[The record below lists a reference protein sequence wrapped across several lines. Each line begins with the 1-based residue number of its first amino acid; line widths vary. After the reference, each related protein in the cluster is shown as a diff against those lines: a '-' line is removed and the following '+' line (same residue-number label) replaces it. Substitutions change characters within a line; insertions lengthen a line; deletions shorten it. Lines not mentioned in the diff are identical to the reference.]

1 MNYQTPE
8 SGATK
13 PHCRYCDVIELRRQ
27 GRTGFWQ
34 TRILGRLG
42 FYPWEC
48 GLCRRIFL
56 LRQRHHLQRHRVR
69 GMAPKRS
76 RGRAAA

>member
-1 MNYQTPE
+1 MSHETPE
-8 SGATK
+8 PGASK

-34 TRILGRLG
+34 TRVLARLG

-56 LRQRHHLQRHRVR
+56 LRQRYQRQRVR
-69 GMAPKRS
+69 GMGLKRS
-76 RGRAAA
+76 RGQAAA